1 MKRKLYTS
9 LVRWKDDPG
18 RKPLIIRGARQ
29 VGKTWLVRE
38 FGEHNFESF
47 FEINFELN
55 PHFKSCFND
64 IDPDAII
71 QKIELTANVTL
82 TPGKTLLF
90 LDEIQECPAAIKSL
104 RYFFENYPTLHVI
117 AAGSLLEFLSE
128 SDTISIPVGRVQ
140 NFYLFP
146 LSFPEFLY
154 ACNEIKLHDFLL
166 NVSVNETIPEPVHLK
181 CINLLKLY
189 LYTGGMPEAVSS
201 WLQTNKLQKIDEIY
215 QALIQNYRQ
224 DFGKYGKK
232 ISPEILETV
241 FNKAPGVIGTKL
253 KYTNISRNFQSREIK
268 KALFLLFK
276 ANILYKINATSGS
289 GLPMLAHTSENKFKL
304 LMLDVGLLQ
313 NLMGISKETYLSD
326 NILAV
331 YRGMIAEQFAGQQLL
346 SLQKSFHEP
355 SLFYWQREAKGSEAE
370 VDYLYQCGEKILPLE
385 VKAGSTGS
393 LKSLRIFLDDK
404 KAPFGIRLSLNPLS
418 FTDSVLSVPLY
429 AVDSLPGLVEKQLKS

>member
-9 LVRWKDDPG
+9 LVRWKDGPG
-18 RKPLIIRGARQ
+18 RKPSIVRGARQ

-38 FGEHNFESF
+38 FGKHNFESF
-47 FEINFELN
+47 FEINFELK
-55 PHFKSCFND
+55 PDFKSCFND
-64 IDPDAII
+64 IDPNAII
-71 QKIELTANVTL
+71 QKIELTANVAL

-104 RYFFENYPTLHVI
+104 RYFYENYPTLHI
-117 AAGSLLEFLSE
+117 CAAGSLLEFLGE

-146 LSFPEFLY
+146 LSFAEFLY
-154 ACNEIKLHDFLL
+154 ACNEIKLHDFLVKL
-166 NVSVNETIPEPVHLK
+166 TVNETIPEPVHLK

-189 LYTGGMPEAVSS
+189 LYTGGMPEAVSN
-201 WLQTNKLQKIDEIY
+201 WLQTKKLQKIDEIY

-232 ISPEILETV
+232 INAEILETV

-253 KYTNISRNFQSREIK
+253 KYTNISRDFQSLEIK
-268 KALFLLFK
+268 KALSLLFK
-276 ANILYKINATSGS
+276 ANILYKINTTSGS
-289 GLPMLAHTSENKFKL
+289 GLPMLAHTRENKFKL

-326 NILAV
+326 NLLGV
-331 YRGMIAEQFAGQQLL
+331 YKGMIAEQFVGQQLL
-346 SLQKSFHEP
+346 ALQKSFHEP

-370 VDYLYQCGEKILPLE
+370 VDYLYQYGEKILPLE

-393 LKSLRIFLDDK
+393 LKSLRIFLAEK
-404 KAPFGIRLSLNPLS
+404 KVPFGIRFSMNPLS
-418 FTDSVLSVPLY
+418 FSDSVLSVPLY
-429 AVDSLPGLVEKQLKS
+429 AVDSLPGLVEEQLKI